1 MKKGKKIRVVS
12 PVKRIHY
19 FGKLGSRRT
28 RFSKDRLGGKGASLA
43 YMRTLGLPVPPGFTI
58 TTEVCAEY
66 YDRGLKLPPGLM
78 DQVGVNLAKL
88 EKEMN
93 KGFGASENPLL
104 VSVRSGAAVS
114 MPGMMDTILNLGLND
129 ENAEWMAAA
138 TENER
143 ASYDAYRRLIHM
155 FGDVVMGVDHD
166 YFEEAF
172 ADIKE
177 QYGAVDDIE
186 VPAKGLKELVA
197 EYKKIYEKHTKGSFP
212 QDPSTQLHLAIEAVF
227 RSWNSSRALRYRE
240 INHLH
245 GHLGTAVTVQAM
257 VFGNLDD
264 CSGTGVAF
272 TRNPA
277 TGEDK
282 LFGEFLVNAQGED
295 VVAGIRTP
303 RDVQEMA
310 EWNPKV
316 LEELHEMK
324 WVLEGH
330 FKDMQDLEF
339 TIERGDLYMLQ
350 SRRGQRTG
358 AAAVRIAVDMVE
370 QGIISQEEALLRIPP
385 QAMTQFLLPTYSVA
399 DKAGARVLTTGLP
412 ASPGAARG
420 KLAFTAEETVRRAA
434 KGEDVILVRR
444 ETSPED
450 VDGMHHAKGILTS
463 TGGMTSH
470 AAVVARGWGKCC
482 VVGAGELKI
491 NAQQEKVTI
500 AGKSYGPGDTFSI
513 DGSTGDVMEG
523 EVAHSQPELS
533 GYFGTVMEWGDE
545 HRILGIR
552 ANADTP
558 EEAQRARHF
567 GATGIGLTRTEHM
580 FFGPGRI
587 EAMQEMIL
595 SDTTEARRKAL
606 AKLLPYQREDFKGI
620 LTAMKGFPVTIRLL
634 DPPLHEFLPREKKR
648 QELLAE
654 ALGITLE
661 TVRERVEDLEEA
673 NPMLGH
679 RGCRLAITYPE
690 ISVMQVTAI
699 MEAAIA
705 CRRDGIRALPEIMI
719 PLVGSQEELVLLRGL
734 VEETIDEVMKA
745 QKYSGNLEIP
755 IGTMIE
761 VPRAALT
768 AGAIAEVADFF
779 SFGTNDLTQM
789 TYGFSRDDINSFLPD
804 YLAQNVLGKD
814 PFFSLDQTGVGRL
827 VSMATREG
835 REANPTLKV
844 GICGEHGGEAESIDF
859 FHGVELDYV
868 SCSSFRVPVARLAA
882 AQAAL
887 RHDGWEASD

>member
-1 MKKGKKIRVVS
+1 MKKGKIIRVAP

-43 YMRTLGLPVPPGFTI
+43 YMRSLGLPVPPGFTI
-58 TTEVCAEY
+58 STEVCAEFF
-66 YDRGLKLPPGLM
+66 DRGQKLPPGLM
-78 DQVGVNLAKL
+78 GHVKEHLAKL
-88 EKEMN
+88 EKEMG
-93 KGFGASENPLL
+93 KGFGATENPLL

-143 ASYDAYRRLIHM
+143 ATYDAYRRLIHM
-155 FGDVVMGVDHD
+155 FGDVVMGVDPDH
-166 YFEEAF
+166 FEEAF
-172 ADIKE
+172 EEIKE
-177 QYGAVDDIE
+177 NYGAVDDTE
-186 VPAKGLKELVA
+186 VPAKGLKELVR
-197 EYKKIYEKHTKGSFP
+197 EYKQIYKKHTKESFP
-212 QDPSTQLHLAIEAVF
+212 QDPQRQLHLAIQAVF
-227 RSWNSSRALRYRE
+227 RSWNAPRAVRYRE

-264 CSGTGVAF
+264 NSGTGVAF

-277 TGEDK
+277 TGEDR
-282 LFGEFLVNAQGED
+282 FYGEFLVNAQGED

-316 LEELHEMK
+316 FEELLEMK

-339 TIERGDLYMLQ
+339 TIERGDLFMLQ

-385 QAMTQFLLPTYSVA
+385 QAMNQFLLPSYSA
-399 DKAGARVLTTGLP
+399 EDKAGARVLTTGLP
-412 ASPGAARG
+412 ASPGAALG
-420 KLAFTAEETVRRAA
+420 KLAFSAEDAVRRSAA
-434 KGEDVILVRR
+434 GEDVILVRR
-444 ETSPED
+444 DTSPED
-450 VDGMHHAKGILTS
+450 VDGMHHAQGILTS

-482 VVGAGELKI
+482 VVGAGELTI
-491 NAQQEKVTI
+491 NVRQKKVTV
-500 AGKSYGPGDTFSI
+500 AGRSFGPEDTLSI
-513 DGSTGDVMEG
+513 DGSTGEVMEG

-545 HRILGIR
+545 YRTLGIR

-558 EEAQRARHF
+558 EEALRARHF

-587 EAMQEMIL
+587 EPMQEMIL
-595 SDTTEARRKAL
+595 SGNTKARKKAL
-606 AKLLPYQREDFKGI
+606 GKLLPFQREDFKGI
-620 LTAMKGFPVTIRLL
+620 FTAMKGFPVTIRLL

-648 QELLAE
+648 QELMAE

-661 TVRERVEDLEEA
+661 TVRERVEALEEA

-690 ISVMQVTAI
+690 ILVMQVTAI
-699 MEAAIA
+699 VEAAIS
-705 CRRDGIRALPEIMI
+705 CRREGVRAMPEIMI
-719 PLVGSQEELVLLRGL
+719 PLVGSREELALLRGL
-734 VEETIDEVMKA
+734 VEDTIDEAKRA

-768 AGAIAEVADFF
+768 AGDIAEVADFF

-789 TYGFSRDDINSFLPD
+789 TYGFSRDDINTFLPD
-804 YLAQNVLGKD
+804 YLAKGVLKKD

-827 VSMATREG
+827 VSLATREG
-835 REANPTLKV
+835 REANPNLKV
-844 GICGEHGGEAESIDF
+844 GICGEHGGEAESIEF
-859 FHGVELDYV
+859 FHDIELDYV

-887 RHDGWEASD
+887 RKDGWESSD

>member
-1 MKKGKKIRVVS
+1 M
-12 PVKRIHY
+12 
-19 FGKLGSRRT
+19 
-28 RFSKDRLGGKGASLA
+28 
-43 YMRTLGLPVPPGFTI
+43 
-58 TTEVCAEY
+58 
-66 YDRGLKLPPGLM
+66 
-78 DQVGVNLAKL
+78 
-88 EKEMN
+88 
-93 KGFGASENPLL
+93 
-104 VSVRSGAAVS
+104 
-114 MPGMMDTILNLGLND
+114 
-129 ENAEWMAAA
+129 
-138 TENER
+138 
-143 ASYDAYRRLIHM
+143 
-155 FGDVVMGVDHD
+155 
-166 YFEEAF
+166 
-172 ADIKE
+172 
-177 QYGAVDDIE
+177 
-186 VPAKGLKELVA
+186 
-197 EYKKIYEKHTKGSFP
+197 
-212 QDPSTQLHLAIEAVF
+212 
-227 RSWNSSRALRYRE
+227 
-240 INHLH
+240 
-245 GHLGTAVTVQAM
+245 
-257 VFGNLDD
+257 
-264 CSGTGVAF
+264 AF

-282 LFGEFLVNAQGED
+282 FFGEFLVNAQGED

-303 RDVQEMA
+303 RDIQEMA

-316 LEELHEMK
+316 FEELLEMK

-339 TIERGDLYMLQ
+339 TIERGSLFMLQ

-358 AAAVRIAVDMVE
+358 AAAVRIAVDMVD
-370 QGIISQEEALLRIPP
+370 QGIIGQEEALIRIPP
-385 QAMTQFLLPTYSVA
+385 QAMTQFLLPSYSEK

-420 KLAFTAEETVRRAA
+420 KLSFSADDAVRRTAD
-434 KGEDVILVRR
+434 GEDVILVRR

-450 VDGMHHAKGILTS
+450 VDGMHHAQGILTS

-491 NAQQEKVTI
+491 NATQKKVTI
-500 AGKSYGPGDTFSI
+500 GGKSYGPGDTLSI

-545 HRILGIR
+545 HRTLGIR

-558 EEAQRARHF
+558 EEALRARNF

-580 FFGPGRI
+580 FFGSGRI
-587 EAMQEMIL
+587 EAMLVMIL
-595 SDTTEARRKAL
+595 SGSTRARQRAL
-606 AKLLPYQREDFKGI
+606 AKLLPFQREDFKGI
-620 LTAMKGFPVTIRLL
+620 FTAMKGFPVTIRLL

-648 QELLAE
+648 QDLLSKT
-654 ALGITLE
+654 LRITLE
-661 TVRERVEDLEEA
+661 TVRERVEALEEA

-699 MEAAIA
+699 VEAAIA
-705 CRRDGIRALPEIMI
+705 CRRDRIRAMPEIMI
-719 PLVGSQEELVLLRGL
+719 PLVGSPEELTLLRGL
-734 VEETIDEVMKA
+734 VEETIEDVMKE

-768 AGAIAEVADFF
+768 AGEIAEVADFF

-804 YLAQNVLGKD
+804 YLAQGVLVKD

-827 VSMATREG
+827 VRMATTEG
-835 REANPTLKV
+835 RAANPKLKV
-844 GICGEHGGEAESIDF
+844 GICGEHGGEAESIAF

-887 RHDGWEASD
+887 RQDGWEASE